1 MKIKLLVRE
10 KIWHEKGETVEVS
23 PDVADFLIS
32 IHAAEMIKAETPKKG
47 TKKNDKDDKKTYSD

>member
-47 TKKNDKDDKKTYSD
+47 TKKNDKDDKKTHSD

>member
-1 MKIKLLVRE
+1 MKVKLLTSQR
-10 KIWHEKGETVEVS
+10 IRHEKGETVEVS

-47 TKKNDKDDKKTYSD
+47 TKKNDKDDKKTHSD